1 MKPDENK
8 LVPCPA
14 CGHLVSKATADK
26 CPNCGKDLMSDKKK
40 AQTIVETIGG
50 IITIVLLWKLGVIQL
65 LWLGIKSLFS

>member
-1 MKPDENK
+1 MKLDNDK
-8 LVPCPA
+8 LVPCPV